1 MGSMNSFTKQ
11 KQQRQSQSAKN
22 QQRLTKIKVNQTLSN
37 HTRSNSSLV
46 PKISIMTPQ
55 EVDQYN
61 MGEKIQRLHE
71 AGEQAIKEKKKEA
84 SKTQINPARMRQ
96 FNRRSAQKKKESMN
110 NSSSIKKIPVP
121 LGSGQNTRRLPS
133 VSIVDPRAEAQDLR
147 RRQLKMGK
155 LRPQTESEIKL
166 ITVGCVK
173 KHGTSKSPK
182 KKLPAIRSEQAL
194 RNEELANYH
203 GNNNNVTKLPET
215 LIDSLAISDGTNSSL
230 LENLKLDDFE
240 SLGAVQTEVGGR
252 F

>member
-1 MGSMNSFTKQ
+1 MNSFTKQ

-22 QQRLTKIKVNQTLSN
+22 QQNRLTKVKMTLSN

-61 MGEKIQRLHE
+61 MEEKIQRLHE
-71 AGEQAIKEKKKEA
+71 AREQAIKEEKKEA

-110 NSSSIKKIPVP
+110 KESGIKKIPVP
-121 LGSGQNTRRLPS
+121 PGSGQNTQRLPS